1 MKTMYLLTLF
11 LLITSCSSHRLS
23 THIEKSDSDLL
34 SGESILRYSENR
46 LERIEQH
53 KNPLIAA
60 VSLCYQKKYSEGLE
74 KLRQYFIVNIE
85 NPSYWNH
92 VGTCYYLQDKLEKAE
107 YYFKLAVNISKKQKR
122 VFAIAYNNL
131 GLIQLRLRHYDNALE
146 FFNKAEISG
155 LLTPKFNKLQLYLQF
170 GQLSKA
176 KELAFQLE
184 NINNKDVDVIVAI
197 ATIYMLEG
205 KYQTSEKYFKK
216 IPEKFLDREDISGS
230 FAIVQYHLGKFEEA
244 KLTLQKGQYTQIR
257 IIKNMRKNLKLLI
270 ERELKRLK
278 EEQDNKRL
286 QIGKRGSRAS

>member
-1 MKTMYLLTLF
+1 
-11 LLITSCSSHRLS
+11 
-23 THIEKSDSDLL
+23 
-34 SGESILRYSENR
+34 
-46 LERIEQH
+46 
-53 KNPLIAA
+53 
-60 VSLCYQKKYSEGLE
+60 
-74 KLRQYFIVNIE
+74 VNIE
-85 NPSYWNH
+85 NPTYWNH

-107 YYFKLAVNISKKQKR
+107 YYFKLAVNIAKKQKR
-122 VFAIAYNNL
+122 VFAIAHNNL
-131 GLIQLRLRHYDNALE
+131 GLIQLRLRHYDNALAL
-146 FFNKAEISG
+146 FNKAEISG

-170 GQLSKA
+170 GQLTKA

-216 IPEKFLDREDISGS
+216 IPKKFLDREDISGS

-278 EEQDNKRL
+278 EEQENKRL